1 MEPSPAS
8 TRRGSRHLGAAA
20 VNDVMKPE
28 GASAITEPRAL
39 EAQAE
44 PDVAKAAFLA
54 ALARIEKSSPQTLGG
69 RTCNTE

>member
-1 MEPSPAS
+1 
-8 TRRGSRHLGAAA
+8 
-20 VNDVMKPE
+20 MKPE